1 MKLFPFKVLFRSCLL
16 KPSVW
21 DSLTWS
27 ALKDGVSP
35 GGKDTNKSVVQ
46 TYFCFTIYLCICISF
61 LAVLGVRRCAG
72 LSLIA
77 ARGASL

>member
-1 MKLFPFKVLFRSCLL
+1 MPLEAERLGFLDLVCIEGR
-16 KPSVW
+16 
-21 DSLTWS
+21 
-27 ALKDGVSP
+27 G

-46 TYFCFTIYLCICISF
+46 TFFFFFTNYLCICISF

>member
-16 KPSVW
+16 KPSIW
-21 DSLTWS
+21 DPLTWS

-46 TYFCFTIYLCICISF
+46 TFFFFLQIIYVSVFHFWLCW
-61 LAVLGVRRCAG
+61 VRV
-72 LSLIA
+72 A
-77 ARGASL
+77 ARGSC

>member
-27 ALKDGVSP
+27 ALKDGVGEKTPISLLCRLFFFF
-35 GGKDTNKSVVQ
+35 TN
-46 TYFCFTIYLCICISF
+46 YLCICISF